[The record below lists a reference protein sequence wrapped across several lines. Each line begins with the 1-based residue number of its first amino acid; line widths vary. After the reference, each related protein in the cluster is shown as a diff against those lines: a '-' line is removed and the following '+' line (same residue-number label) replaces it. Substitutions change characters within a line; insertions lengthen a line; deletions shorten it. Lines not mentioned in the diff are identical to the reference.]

1 MTAPAVAPPEAA
13 AEFYAR
19 TQRIVAAALLAL
31 RSRLP
36 GFRASAIDVSFA
48 ALLPDLVAILS
59 AMQMLTV
66 RNVAAM
72 LPQIVDEL
80 GLDAPP
86 VADVRAP
93 TFVGSS
99 SGVPLEELFGTVPE
113 QAKMW
118 SGAGAD
124 YDMIE
129 TRAGSLL
136 EGIFET
142 QLADTSRA
150 ATSVAL
156 TARPAVT
163 GYVRMVSADACG
175 RCLVL
180 AGRFYRYNADFLRHP
195 RCHCYG
201 VPATRETYR
210 SIGSSPEE
218 MFGRLSSAQQ
228 DRAFG
233 KANAQ
238 AIRDGAD
245 IARVV
250 NATGRR
256 SGMASV
262 IQGVKVTTEAAAKG
276 QLRLVPEAIYK
287 LASDRDEAI
296 RLLTKFGYLA

>member
-1 MTAPAVAPPEAA
+1 MTAPPVTAPPEAA

-19 TQRIVAAALLAL
+19 TQRIVAAAVVAL

-36 GFRASAIDVSFA
+36 TFRASAIDVTFA

-66 RNVAAM
+66 RNVVAM
-72 LPQIVDEL
+72 LPQIVDGL
-80 GLDAPP
+80 GLDAPA
-86 VADVRAP
+86 VADLRAP
-93 TFVGSS
+93 AFIGAS
-99 SGVPLEELFGTVPE
+99 SGVPLETLFETVPE

-118 SGAGAD
+118 SGQGASLD
-124 YDMIE
+124 DIE
-129 TRAGSLL
+129 GRAGSLL

-142 QLADTSRA
+142 QIADTSRA
-150 ATSVAL
+150 ATSVGI
-156 TARPAVT
+156 TARPTIT

-201 VPATRETYR
+201 VPATRNTYR
-210 SIGSSPEE
+210 SMASSPEE
-218 MFGRLSSAQQ
+218 AFRSMSAAQQ
-228 DRAFG
+228 NRSFG

-245 IARVV
+245 ISRVV

-256 SGMASV
+256 AGMVST
-262 IQGVKVTTEAAAKG
+262 IGGVKVTREAANG
-276 QLRLVPEAIYK
+276 LRLVPESIYR
-287 LASDRDEAI
+287 LASDREDAI
-296 RLLTKFGYLA
+296 RLLTKHGYLA